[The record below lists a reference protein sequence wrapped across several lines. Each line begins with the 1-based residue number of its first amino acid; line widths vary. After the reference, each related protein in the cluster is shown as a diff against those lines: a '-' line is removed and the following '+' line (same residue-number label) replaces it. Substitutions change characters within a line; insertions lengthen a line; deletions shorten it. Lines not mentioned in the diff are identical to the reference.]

1 MISTKSEK
9 KERLEAFSRLKKVSA
24 LHPFYRAP
32 TKKFANYKV
41 VLRQPGGYRLPQ
53 RCRGDSIHD
62 SQTNRD
68 KQKLRLH
75 TPDGVQTQEK
85 TIHNSSPVT
94 AGASK
99 CSQRI

>member
-53 RCRGDSIHD
+53 SCRGGQRTQQSNKQG
-62 SQTNRD
+62 QT
-68 KQKLRLH
+68 
-75 TPDGVQTQEK
+75 K
-85 TIHNSSPVT
+85 TASAYTGRCADAGKKPYIT
-94 AGASK
+94 AA
-99 CSQRI
+99 R